1 MKIGIALLTLGGPR
15 MTEEIP
21 IFIKNFTGVELP
33 EKALAQIIE
42 RYKLIGGFSPLPT
55 ISEKQAEALQK
66 LLPENYICKAS
77 FRYSTPSFE
86 DTITN
91 FIDIGVKKIIF
102 FLLSPF
108 YTSVTT
114 GNYIN
119 KAKQFIEDNRF
130 NVDYTFIH
138 SWYKNETFINCW
150 VNRIKQNSS
159 DNNEYFYL
167 FSAHSLPEKFS
178 EEPYKTQIYELCEEI
193 AKRLDIRNWE
203 LGWQSIPTNAKER
216 WIAPQVEEIMNNIKN
231 KGFKAVLQIPIGFT
245 ADHIETLYDI
255 DIIHKAHAQKIGLFF
270 KRVPSLNDAP
280 DFINAIKDILKE
292 RGEI

>member
-15 MTEEIP
+15 KTEEIP
-21 IFIKNFTGVELP
+21 SFIKNFTGVELP
-33 EKALAQIIE
+33 ERVLAQVIE

-55 ISEKQAEALQK
+55 ITEKQAEALQK

-77 FRYSTPSFE
+77 FRYCNPTFE
-86 DTITN
+86 DTIIN
-91 FIDIGVKKIIF
+91 FINLEVKKIIF

-119 KAKQFIEDNRF
+119 KVTQIIENNRF

-138 SWYKNETFINCW
+138 SWYKNEAFINCW
-150 VNRIKQNSS
+150 TNRIRQESL
-159 DNNEYFYL
+159 DNEYFYL

-178 EEPYKTQIYELCEEI
+178 HEPYKTQINELCEEI
-193 AKRLDIRNWE
+193 AKRLTIKNWD
-203 LGWQSIPTNAKER
+203 LGWQSIPANVKER
-216 WIAPQVEEIMNNIKN
+216 WIGPEVEVVMNNIKN

-255 DIIHKAHAQKIGLFF
+255 DIIHKSHAQKIGLFF
-270 KRVPSLNDAP
+270 KRVPSLNDDPA
-280 DFINAIKDILKE
+280 FINAIKDILFE